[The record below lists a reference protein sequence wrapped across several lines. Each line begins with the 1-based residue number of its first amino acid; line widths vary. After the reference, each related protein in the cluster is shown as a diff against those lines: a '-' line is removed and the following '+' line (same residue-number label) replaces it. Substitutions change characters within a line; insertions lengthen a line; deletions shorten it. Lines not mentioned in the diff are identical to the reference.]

1 MAGPVDVI
9 STCTVRIVGSRGG
22 VSTSI
27 GTGFLYAVEAPAL
40 PSSST
45 DPTLRFV
52 PLLVTNKHVVDGCD
66 EISVQ
71 FTLAPLNAAIG
82 SDGQPVG
89 KIHEAFRMPVAGV
102 SVGHP
107 NADVDLCGFPV
118 AGFLNLFAAR
128 GMELRHHFLNPSYK
142 PDPALRSILR
152 AIEPIAMVGY
162 PSGIWDSV
170 NNAAIVRRGST
181 ATHPLVRYENKPEF
195 LIDAACFPG
204 SSGSPVF
211 LFEDGMYRTAGD
223 GLNPGTRIA
232 FLGVLYAGPQFT
244 AEGRLEPRP
253 IPHNVTQAPVTSFP
267 MNLGFVIQSD
277 QIDILAA
284 EFLRRALV
292 GGTA

>member
-1 MAGPVDVI
+1 MVGPVDVI
-9 STCTVRIVGSRGG
+9 STCTVRIVGTRGG
-22 VSTSI
+22 QSTSI
-27 GTGFLYAVEAPAL
+27 GTGFLYAVEAPPV
-40 PSSST
+40 PSSSN
-45 DPTLRFV
+45 DATLRFV

-82 SDGQPVG
+82 PDGQPVG
-89 KIHEAFRMPVAGV
+89 KIYETFRIPVAGV
-102 SVGHP
+102 CVGHP
-107 NADVDLCGFPV
+107 SPDVDLCGFPV
-118 AGFLNLFAAR
+118 AGFLNLFATR
-128 GMELRHHFLNPSYK
+128 GLELRHQFLNPSYK
-142 PDPALRSILR
+142 PDDALRQILR

-181 ATHPLVRYENKPEF
+181 ATHPLVRYENRPEF

-211 LFEDGMYRTAGD
+211 LFEDGMYRTVGGA
-223 GLNPGTRIA
+223 LSPGTRIA

-253 IPHNVTQAPVTSFP
+253 IPHNVTQTPITSFP
-267 MNLGFVIQSD
+267 MNLGFVIQAD
-277 QIDILAA
+277 QIDVLSA
-284 EFLRRALV
+284 EFLRRALA
-292 GGTA
+292 GSTA

>member
-22 VSTSI
+22 QSKSI
-27 GTGFLYAVEAPAL
+27 GTGFLYAVEAPVL
-40 PSSST
+40 IGSSNDST
-45 DPTLRFV
+45 SRFV
-52 PLLVTNKHVVDGCD
+52 PLLVTNKHVIDGCD
-66 EISVQ
+66 EISVR
-71 FTLAPLNAAIG
+71 FTLVPSNAPIG
-82 SDGQPVG
+82 PDGQPVG
-89 KIHEAFRMPVAGV
+89 KVYEEFRIPVAGV
-102 SVGHP
+102 SVEHP
-107 NADVDLCGFPV
+107 SPDIDLCGFPV
-118 AGFLNLFAAR
+118 AGLLNLAAAR
-128 GMELRHHFLNPSYK
+128 GLEVRHHFLNPSYK
-142 PDPALRSILR
+142 PDVALRAILR

-170 NNAAIVRRGST
+170 NNAPIVRRGST

-211 LFEDGMYRTAGD
+211 LFEDGMYRTAGE
-223 GLNPGTRIA
+223 GLTPGTRIS

-267 MNLGFVIQSD
+267 MNLGFVIQAD
-277 QIDILAA
+277 QIDVLAA
-284 EFLRRALV
+284 EFLRRALAAS
-292 GGTA
+292 TA